1 MSTNKPSIG
10 PVVLEIAPWILRN
23 FWEIQIFLYYNSS
36 MESSQ
41 IGYSAR
47 LLLLIN
53 RLYSPTFTSKLK
65 IMQSQ
70 KVNELTTLNHNHLTY
85 FDEQS

>member
-10 PVVLEIAPWILRN
+10 PVVLEIAPLILRN
-23 FWEIQIFLYYNSS
+23 FWEIKFFYINSS

-53 RLYSPTFTSKLK
+53 QLYSSTFIFKLN

-70 KVNELTTLNHNHLTY
+70 KVNELTTLNRNHLTY